1 MINISARGFDL
12 KQGAKDGIQDEL
24 KRIEKMLPDNASF
37 NVTLTKERDDYE
49 CDITVKHVG
58 SFIRGEAR
66 ADRIEPAVDMA
77 VDNLKRKLRKLK
89 TFFVDKKRKGG
100 IDEIAQAIDV
110 LGEEVSMDNFD
121 EMYYDSVDITRK
133 KVIDPHMMTDDE
145 AIVQMEMLGHSFF
158 VYLGIDGKTK
168 IIYKRKNGYG
178 VLICE

>member
-24 KRIEKMLPDNASF
+24 KRIERMLPDNASF

-77 VDNLKRKLRKLK
+77 VDDLKRKLRKLK

-110 LGEEVSMDNFD
+110 LGEEV
-121 EMYYDSVDITRK
+121 
-133 KVIDPHMMTDDE
+133 
-145 AIVQMEMLGHSFF
+145 
-158 VYLGIDGKTK
+158 
-168 IIYKRKNGYG
+168 
-178 VLICE
+178 